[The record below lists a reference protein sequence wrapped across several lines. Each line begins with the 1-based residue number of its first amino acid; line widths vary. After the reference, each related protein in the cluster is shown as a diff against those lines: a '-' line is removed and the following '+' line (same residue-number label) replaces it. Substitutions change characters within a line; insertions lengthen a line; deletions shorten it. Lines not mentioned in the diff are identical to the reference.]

1 MPRKKFS
8 ELEAQM
14 GPARIAAS
22 NARVKQM
29 IEEMPLH
36 RVREA
41 RNLTQKHLADI
52 LQKDQSAISQIERR
66 TDMYVR
72 TLAAFIEAM
81 GGELEIRANF
91 PDGTVRITGIVD
103 RAKIK
108 TPVRPAESEIQRR
121 ADEPDKLKTK
131 LREP

>member
-8 ELEAQM
+8 ELEARM

-41 RNLTQKHLADI
+41 RNLTQKHLAGI
-52 LQKDQSAISQIERR
+52 LHKDQSAISQIERR

-72 TLAAFIEAM
+72 TLADFIEAL

-91 PDGTVRITGIVD
+91 PDGTVRITGIAGIVD
-103 RAKIK
+103 RAKNPK
-108 TPVRPAESEIQRR
+108 TAPKPLTPAQE
-121 ADEPDKLKTK
+121 KL
-131 LREP
+131 LEASFG